1 MEATRCSRGAP
12 LFRQGKAEA
21 RNVLIPGCETDHD
34 VLQFFQTAG
43 DRNFRQV
50 LSVMR
55 DVKVSDS
62 VVFAGMER
70 WQEWQLAAPEV
81 QIKG

>member
-1 MEATRCSRGAP
+1 MDVTRCSRGAP

-43 DRNFRQV
+43 GRNFRQILPV
-50 LSVMR
+50 
-55 DVKVSDS
+55 DS
-62 VVFAGMER
+62 
-70 WQEWQLAAPEV
+70 
-81 QIKG
+81 